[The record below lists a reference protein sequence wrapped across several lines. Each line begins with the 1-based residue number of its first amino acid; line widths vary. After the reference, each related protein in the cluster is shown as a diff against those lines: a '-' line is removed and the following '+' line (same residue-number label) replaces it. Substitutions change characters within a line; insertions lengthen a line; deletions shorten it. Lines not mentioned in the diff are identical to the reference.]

1 MAVFVRILPA
11 VALLAATATSLRAQG
26 TPAPAAQP
34 APPVCEAS
42 SPGGSVGARANLSLQ
57 LATKDQAAMKTNP
70 ASAASAAKNLQTAV
84 KTLEG
89 PAKGEELNR
98 DYMLGSVLAMWLNQP
113 DVGYSPKR
121 SAVGFTTN
129 PDATIDLVST
139 IDSLFKIVEAS
150 KPGCS
155 YYTAYWRG
163 GQQGYLTMVNNAI
176 AALNADK
183 LDSAT
188 YFATLANKLYP
199 GSPYGAMVLGNI
211 ANKKNNNDEAVKYWQ
226 AAATSAAA
234 DTVYRDVQ
242 RQVLGNIASVYM
254 STARDPKTP
263 KAAQAEAAKK
273 ATEAYNQL
281 LAVPGTSGSVA
292 SGARQN
298 LQQALL
304 ITGDTSSVTKSYSD
318 MLTNPTAYDYQALLT
333 SAVAAVRANRNA
345 DAAKLFENV
354 LVVNPYNRDA
364 LFNLAVTYLNIGQQE
379 KVPPLV
385 TRLVAVDP
393 GNPENYLL
401 AARAYVDIVK
411 TRKGPAVAATN
422 DTTMTWF
429 NRSQKLPVEV
439 TFSEFSPGEKQVEIA
454 GTVLDRRDKAA
465 QAEQGGTT
473 SSGSAAA
480 RAAAAKKAAAAAA
493 SLPPKAVTLKFEA
506 LDKSGTV
513 LGSQSVTT
521 DPLQPGKSAPFRV
534 KIDAAN
540 AVAYRY
546 TLGD

>member
-1 MAVFVRILPA
+1 MAVFVRFLPA
-11 VALLAATATSLRAQG
+11 AALLAATATSLSAQA
-26 TPAPAAQP
+26 TPAQNAQP
-34 APPVCEAS
+34 SQPVCEAS
-42 SPGGSVGARANLSLQ
+42 QTSGSVGARANLSLQ
-57 LATKDQAAMKTNP
+57 LAMKDQKANP
-70 ASAASAAKNLQTAV
+70 ANSAKNLQQAV

-89 PAKGEELNR
+89 AAKGEELNR
-98 DYMLGSVLAMWLNQP
+98 AYMLGSVLALWLNQP
-113 DVGYSPKR
+113 NVGYTPKR
-121 SAVGFTTN
+121 SVVGFSTN
-129 PDATIDLVST
+129 PDATIDLPAT

-163 GQQGYLTMVNNAI
+163 GQQAYLDMVNNAI

-183 LDSAT
+183 LDSAQ
-188 YFATLANKLYP
+188 YYATLANKLYS

-211 ANKKNNNDEAVKYWQ
+211 ANKKNNNDEAIKQWQ
-226 AAATSAAA
+226 AAATAAA
-234 DTVYRDVQ
+234 GDTVYRDVQ
-242 RQVLGNIASVYM
+242 RQVLGNIASVYLT
-254 STARDPKTP
+254 TARDEKTP
-263 KAAQAEAAKK
+263 KEAKAEAAKK
-273 ATEAYNQL
+273 AADAYNQL

-292 SGARQN
+292 AGARQN

-304 ITGDTSSVTKSYSD
+304 ITGDTSSVTKSYAD
-318 MLTNPTAYDYQALLT
+318 MLANPTAYDYQSLLT

-364 LFNLAVTYLNIGQQE
+364 LFNLAVTHLTMAQYD
-379 KVPPLV
+379 KVPALV

-393 GNPENYLL
+393 ANPENSLL
-401 AARAYVDIVK
+401 AARAYVEIAK
-411 TRKGPAVAATN
+411 TRKGAAQSATN
-422 DTTMTWF
+422 DTTLTWF

-439 TFSEFSPGEKQVEIA
+439 NFTEFNPGEKQLEIA

-465 QAEQGGTT
+465 QADQGGTA
-473 SSGSAAA
+473 SGSSAAA

-493 SLPPKAVTLKFEA
+493 AIPPKAVTLKFDA
-506 LDKSGTV
+506 LDKAGAV

-521 DPLQPGKSAPFRV
+521 EALQPGKTASFRV

-546 TLGD
+546 TLAD

>member
-1 MAVFVRILPA
+1 MAVLVRILPA
-11 VALLAATATSLRAQG
+11 AALLAATATSLSAQEK
-26 TPAPAAQP
+26 AAQATP

-42 SPGGSVGARANLSLQ
+42 QPGGSVGARANLSLQ
-57 LATKDQAAMKTNP
+57 LAMKDQKTNP
-70 ASAASAAKNLQTAV
+70 ANAAKNLQAAV

-98 DYMLGSVLAMWLNQP
+98 TYMLGSVLALWLNQP
-113 DVGYSPKR
+113 NVGYTPKR
-121 SAVGFTTN
+121 SVVGFTSN
-129 PDATIDLVST
+129 PDATIDLPTT
-139 IDSLFKIVEAS
+139 IDSLFKVVEAS

-163 GQQGYLTMVNNAI
+163 GQQAYLDMVNNAI

-188 YFATLANKLYP
+188 FYATTANKLYS

-211 ANKKNNNDEAVKYWQ
+211 ANKQNKNDEAVKYWQ
-226 AAATSAAA
+226 AAATAAGT

-242 RQVLGNIASVYM
+242 RQVIGNIASVYM
-254 STARDPKTP
+254 NAARDEKTP

-273 ATEAYNQL
+273 AAAAYNEL
-281 LAVPGTSGSVA
+281 LAVPGTTGLVA
-292 SGARQN
+292 TQARQN

-364 LFNLAVTYLNIGQQE
+364 LFNLAVTHLNMGQQD

-401 AARAYVDIVK
+401 AARAYVDIAK
-411 TRKGPAVAATN
+411 TRKGAAAAAVN
-422 DTTMTWF
+422 DTTVTWF

-439 TFSEFSPGEKQVEIA
+439 TFSEFTPGEKQLEVA
-454 GTVLDRRDKAA
+454 GHVLDRRDKAA
-465 QAEQGGTT
+465 QADQSST
-473 SSGSAAA
+473 STGGSAAA
-480 RAAAAKKAAAAAA
+480 RAAAAKKAAAAKA
-493 SLPPKAVTLKFEA
+493 SFAPKPVTLKFEA
-506 LDKSGTV
+506 IDKTGAV
-513 LGSQSVTT
+513 LGSESVTT
-521 DPLQPGKSAPFRV
+521 EALQPGKSTEFRV
-534 KIDAAN
+534 KIPAAN

-546 TLGD
+546 TVAD